1 MIDNKVDNMT
11 MLASRLNVGVIK
23 YTIREITK
31 RKTILGFDKHKS
43 QGQVIRRRST
53 DKERKFGAI
62 KVELSFWQ
70 DVLTTKQMIPL
81 MKVEKFRIT
90 RGELSSLYE
99 KYTTTIP
106 YKLTFDEDR
115 KQIIKKTRKM
125 LDKK

>member
-1 MIDNKVDNMT
+1 MINTNVDNMT
-11 MLASRLNVGVIK
+11 ILASRLNVGVIK

-43 QGQVIRRRST
+43 QGQVIRRRDT
-53 DKERKFGAI
+53 EKEKKFGAI

-81 MKVEKFRIT
+81 MRIEKFRIT
-90 RGELSSLYE
+90 RGELISLYE
-99 KYTTTIP
+99 KYTKTIQF
-106 YKLTFDEDR
+106 KLTFDEDK
-115 KQIIKKTRKM
+115 KQIIKKTRKI